1 MTAFVKCA
9 GDCEKAGQS
18 YEYTGVKDCKMAALM
33 QNGGSKT
40 CTYGCLGYGSCV
52 KVCPLTPSTL

>member
-18 YEYTGVKDCKMAALM
+18 YEYTGVKDCKMRL
-33 QNGGSKT
+33 
-40 CTYGCLGYGSCV
+40 
-52 KVCPLTPSTL
+52 